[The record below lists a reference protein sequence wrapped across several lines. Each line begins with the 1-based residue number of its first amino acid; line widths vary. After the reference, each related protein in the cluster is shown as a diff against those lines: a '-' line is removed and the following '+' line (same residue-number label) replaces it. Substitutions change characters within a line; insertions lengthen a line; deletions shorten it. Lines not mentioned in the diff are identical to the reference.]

1 MMTYHSIFSTMFFF
15 IIFIEN
21 LICVN
26 TQLFS
31 EALQL
36 GSVFSDKNSAG
47 AMKDE
52 YIILRIFWNT
62 LAERLRKGLYDAAF
76 FILPYI

>member
-1 MMTYHSIFSTMFFF
+1 MID
-15 IIFIEN
+15 IEN

-47 AMKDE
+47 AMKD
-52 YIILRIFWNT
+52 T
-62 LAERLRKGLYDAAF
+62 LVE
-76 FILPYI
+76 